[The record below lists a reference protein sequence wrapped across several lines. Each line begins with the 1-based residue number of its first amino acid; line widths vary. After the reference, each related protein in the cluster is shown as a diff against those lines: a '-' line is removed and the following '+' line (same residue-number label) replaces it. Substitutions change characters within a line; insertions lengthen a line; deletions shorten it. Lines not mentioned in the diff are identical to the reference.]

1 MAKPEKNSSSMSK
14 DIHAGNA
21 KQLKTY
27 KVSNIASIIVGI
39 IGVFFVFVSIMSI
52 GTSNVSGT
60 AGIGIFLGLV
70 SAGLA
75 LPQFLDKIKGNNKKD
90 IRNYLTIAIGVIAVI
105 GSFVGIIGDPIA
117 KNVSCS
123 KIDNIATLRKK
134 GCDKRAQELEDK
146 QKQVEE
152 EANKAK
158 EQEYQNITEQVVGR
172 TYNANDANF
181 CTQHADSPYD
191 YAKSLYFDD
200 KTHVTV
206 TYCDGHTRT
215 SSFKKSSGKEERA
228 LYASDF
234 YKQIE
239 VSEDFLSIY
248 YDNAKYN
255 TTAKAQDK
263 VEKKEDDNKTN
274 PSSNSSTTSSNSNSS
289 SSNSQWRQVL
299 SDYETFMNK
308 YVDFMKKYK
317 NSSDTSSMLADYSKL
332 MKEYA
337 DWTQKIG
344 NMKSNLSGD
353 DLSYYLE
360 FMGRVSKKL
369 SEV

>member
-1 MAKPEKNSSSMSK
+1 MSK
-14 DIHAGNA
+14 DTHAENA
-21 KQLKTY
+21 KQLKTH
-27 KVSNIASIIVGI
+27 KSSNIASTIVGI
-39 IGVFFVFVSIMSI
+39 IGVFFAFVSIMGI

-75 LPQFLDKIKGNNKKD
+75 LPQFLDKIKADNKKD
-90 IRNYLTIAIGVIAVI
+90 IRNYLIMAIGAIAVI
-105 GSFVGIIGDPIA
+105 GSLVGIIGDPIA

-123 KIDNIATLRKK
+123 KINDIAALRIK

-146 QKQVEE
+146 QKQAEE
-152 EANKAK
+152 EAIKAK
-158 EQEYQNITEQVVGR
+158 EQEYKNITEQVVGK

-181 CTQHADSPYD
+181 CTQHASSSQY
-191 YAKSLYFDD
+191 YIKSFYFDD
-200 KTHVTV
+200 KTHVTA
-206 TYCDGHTRT
+206 TYCDGHAETTSLKKADKERT
-215 SSFKKSSGKEERA
+215 
-228 LYASDF
+228 LYASSLGDN
-234 YKQIE
+234 YIE
-239 VSEDFLSIY
+239 VSEDYLYIY
-248 YDNAKYN
+248 NGKAKYN
-255 TTAKAQDK
+255 TTAKTQDK
-263 VEKKEDDNKTN
+263 VEKKEDDNKTSS
-274 PSSNSSTTSSNSNSS
+274 SSNSSTTATSTAS
-289 SSNSQWRQVL
+289 SSNSQWKQVL
-299 SDYETFMNK
+299 SDYEAFMNK

-317 NSSDTSSMLADYSKL
+317 KSSDTSSMLADYSKL

>member
-1 MAKPEKNSSSMSK
+1 MAKPEKSSSSASK
-14 DIHAGNA
+14 DTHAGNA
-21 KQLKTY
+21 KQLKTH
-27 KVSNIASIIVGI
+27 KAGNIASIIVGI
-39 IGVFFVFVSIMSI
+39 IGVFFAFVSIMNI
-52 GTSNVSGT
+52 GTSNVIGT

-75 LPQFLDKIKGNNKKD
+75 LPQFLDKIKANNKKD
-90 IRNYLTIAIGVIAVI
+90 IRNYLIIAIGAIAVI
-105 GSFVGIIGDPIA
+105 GSLVGIIGDPIA

-123 KIDNIATLRKK
+123 KIDDIAALRIK
-134 GCDKRAQELEDK
+134 GCDKRAQELEDE
-146 QKQVEE
+146 QKQAEE

-158 EQEYQNITEQVVGR
+158 EQEYQSITEQVVGK

-181 CTQHADSPYD
+181 CKQHASSSSY
-191 YAKSLYFDD
+191 YIKSFYFDD
-200 KTHVTV
+200 KTHVTS
-206 TYCDGHTRT
+206 TYCDGHTET
-215 SSFKKSSGKEERA
+215 SSLKKTDKERT
-228 LYASDF
+228 LYASGLT
-234 YKQIE
+234 YSYIE
-239 VSEDFLSIY
+239 VSEDYSYIY
-248 YDNAKYN
+248 YYNAKYN

-263 VEKKEDDNKTN
+263 VEKQEDNDKTSS
-274 PSSNSSTTSSNSNSS
+274 SSNSSTTTTSTAS

-299 SDYETFMNK
+299 SDYEAFMNK

-344 NMKSNLSGD
+344 DMKSDLSGD

-360 FMGRVSKKL
+360 VMGRVSKKL

>member
-1 MAKPEKNSSSMSK
+1 MAKPEKSSSSASK
-14 DIHAGNA
+14 DTHAGNA
-21 KQLKTY
+21 KQLKTH
-27 KVSNIASIIVGI
+27 KAGNIASIIVGI
-39 IGVFFVFVSIMSI
+39 LSVFFAFVSIMNI
-52 GTSNVSGT
+52 GTSNVIGT

-75 LPQFLDKIKGNNKKD
+75 LPQFLDKIKANNKKD
-90 IRNYLTIAIGVIAVI
+90 IRNYLTISIGVIAVI
-105 GSFVGIIGDPIA
+105 GSLVGIIGDPIA

-123 KIDNIATLRKK
+123 KIDDIAALRIK
-134 GCDKRAQELEDK
+134 GCDKRAQELEEK
-146 QKQVEE
+146 QKQAEE
-152 EANKAK
+152 EANNAK
-158 EQEYQNITEQVVGR
+158 EQEYQSIIEQIVGK

-181 CTQHADSPYD
+181 CTQHASSAYI
-191 YAKSLYFDD
+191 YVKSLYFDD
-200 KTHVTV
+200 KTHVTA
-206 TYCDGHTRT
+206 TYCDGHTKT
-215 SSFKKSSGKEERA
+215 SSLKTSKERA

-234 YKQIE
+234 YEQIE

-263 VEKKEDDNKTN
+263 VEKKEDDNKT
-274 PSSNSSTTSSNSNSS
+274 SSSSSSSTTSSNSNSS

-299 SDYETFMNK
+299 SDYEAFMNR

-317 NSSDTSSMLADYSKL
+317 NSSDTTSMLTDYTKL

-344 NMKSNLSGD
+344 DMKSDLSGD
-353 DLSYYLE
+353 DLNYYLE
-360 FMGRVSKKL
+360 VMSRVTKKL

>member
-14 DIHAGNA
+14 DTHAENA
-21 KQLKTY
+21 KQLKTH
-27 KVSNIASIIVGI
+27 KSSNIASTIVGI
-39 IGVFFVFVSIMSI
+39 IGVFFAFVSIMGI

-75 LPQFLDKIKGNNKKD
+75 LPQFLDKIKADNKKD
-90 IRNYLTIAIGVIAVI
+90 IRNYLIMAIGAIAVI
-105 GSFVGIIGDPIA
+105 GSLVGIIGDPIA

-123 KIDNIATLRKK
+123 KINDIAALRIK

-146 QKQVEE
+146 QKQAEE
-152 EANKAK
+152 EAIKAK
-158 EQEYQNITEQVVGR
+158 EQEYKNITEQVVGK

-181 CTQHADSPYD
+181 CTQHASSSQY
-191 YAKSLYFDD
+191 YIKSFYFDD
-200 KTHVTV
+200 KTHVTA
-206 TYCDGHTRT
+206 TYCDGHAETTSLKKADKERT
-215 SSFKKSSGKEERA
+215 
-228 LYASDF
+228 LYASSLGDN
-234 YKQIE
+234 YIE
-239 VSEDFLSIY
+239 VSEDYSYIY
-248 YDNAKYN
+248 NGKAKYN
-255 TTAKAQDK
+255 TTAKTQDK
-263 VEKKEDDNKTN
+263 VEKKEDDNKTSS
-274 PSSNSSTTSSNSNSS
+274 SSNSSTTATSTAS
-289 SSNSQWRQVL
+289 SSNSQWKQVL
-299 SDYETFMNK
+299 SDYEAFMNK

-317 NSSDTSSMLADYSKL
+317 KSSDTSSMLADYSKL

-344 NMKSNLSGD
+344 NMKTNLSGD

>member
-14 DIHAGNA
+14 DTHAENA
-21 KQLKTY
+21 KQLKTH
-27 KVSNIASIIVGI
+27 KSSNIASTIVGI
-39 IGVFFVFVSIMSI
+39 IGVFFAFVGIMGI

-75 LPQFLDKIKGNNKKD
+75 LPQFLDKIKADNKKD
-90 IRNYLTIAIGVIAVI
+90 IRNYLIMAIGAIAVI
-105 GSFVGIIGDPIA
+105 GSLVGIIGDPIA

-123 KIDNIATLRKK
+123 KINDIAALRIK

-146 QKQVEE
+146 QKQAEE
-152 EANKAK
+152 EAIKAK
-158 EQEYQNITEQVVGR
+158 EQEYKNITEQVVGK

-181 CTQHADSPYD
+181 CTQHASSSQY
-191 YAKSLYFDD
+191 YIKSFYFDD
-200 KTHVTV
+200 KTHVTA
-206 TYCDGHTRT
+206 TYCDGHAETTSLKKADKERT
-215 SSFKKSSGKEERA
+215 
-228 LYASDF
+228 LYASSLGDN
-234 YKQIE
+234 YIE
-239 VSEDFLSIY
+239 VSEDYSYIY
-248 YDNAKYN
+248 NGKAKYN
-255 TTAKAQDK
+255 TTAKTQDK
-263 VEKKEDDNKTN
+263 VEKKEDDNKTSS
-274 PSSNSSTTSSNSNSS
+274 SSNSSTTATSTAS
-289 SSNSQWRQVL
+289 SSNSQWKQVL
-299 SDYETFMNK
+299 SDYEAFMNK

-317 NSSDTSSMLADYSKL
+317 KSSDTSSMLADYSKL

>member
-14 DIHAGNA
+14 DTHAENA
-21 KQLKTY
+21 KQLKTH
-27 KVSNIASIIVGI
+27 KSSNIASTIVGI
-39 IGVFFVFVSIMSI
+39 IGVFFAFVSIMGI

-75 LPQFLDKIKGNNKKD
+75 LPQFLDKIKADNKKD
-90 IRNYLTIAIGVIAVI
+90 IRNYLIMAIGAIAVI
-105 GSFVGIIGDPIA
+105 GSLVGIIGDPIA

-123 KIDNIATLRKK
+123 KINDIAALRIK

-146 QKQVEE
+146 QKQAEE
-152 EANKAK
+152 EAVKAK
-158 EQEYQNITEQVVGR
+158 EQEYKNITEQVVGK

-181 CTQHADSPYD
+181 CTQHASSSQY
-191 YAKSLYFDD
+191 YIKSFYFDD
-200 KTHVTV
+200 KTHVTA
-206 TYCDGHTRT
+206 TYCDGHAETTSLKKADKERT
-215 SSFKKSSGKEERA
+215 
-228 LYASDF
+228 LYASSLGDN
-234 YKQIE
+234 YIE
-239 VSEDFLSIY
+239 VSEDYSYIY
-248 YDNAKYN
+248 NGKAKYN
-255 TTAKAQDK
+255 TTAKTQDK
-263 VEKKEDDNKTN
+263 VEKKEDDNKTSS
-274 PSSNSSTTSSNSNSS
+274 SSNSSTTATSTAS
-289 SSNSQWRQVL
+289 SSNSQWKQVL
-299 SDYETFMNK
+299 SDYEAFMNK

-317 NSSDTSSMLADYSKL
+317 KSSDTSSMLADYSKL

>member
-14 DIHAGNA
+14 DTHAENA
-21 KQLKTY
+21 KQLKTH
-27 KVSNIASIIVGI
+27 KSSNIASTIVGI
-39 IGVFFVFVSIMSI
+39 IGVFFAFVSIMGI

-75 LPQFLDKIKGNNKKD
+75 LPQFLDKIKADNKKD
-90 IRNYLTIAIGVIAVI
+90 IRNYLIMAIGAIAVI
-105 GSFVGIIGDPIA
+105 GSLVGIIGDPIA

-123 KIDNIATLRKK
+123 KINDIAALRIK

-146 QKQVEE
+146 QKQAEE
-152 EANKAK
+152 EAIKAK
-158 EQEYQNITEQVVGR
+158 EQEYKNITEQVVGK

-181 CTQHADSPYD
+181 CTQHASSSQY
-191 YAKSLYFDD
+191 YIKSFYFDD
-200 KTHVTV
+200 KTHVTA
-206 TYCDGHTRT
+206 TYCDGHTETTSLKKADKERT
-215 SSFKKSSGKEERA
+215 
-228 LYASDF
+228 LYASSLGDN
-234 YKQIE
+234 YIE
-239 VSEDFLSIY
+239 VSEDYSYIY
-248 YDNAKYN
+248 NGKAKYN
-255 TTAKAQDK
+255 TTAKTQDK
-263 VEKKEDDNKTN
+263 VEKKEDDNKTSS
-274 PSSNSSTTSSNSNSS
+274 SSNSSTTATSTAS
-289 SSNSQWRQVL
+289 SSNSQWKQVL
-299 SDYETFMNK
+299 SDYEAFMNK

-317 NSSDTSSMLADYSKL
+317 KSSDTSSMLADYSKL

>member
-1 MAKPEKNSSSMSK
+1 MAKPEKSSSSASK
-14 DIHAGNA
+14 DTHAGNA
-21 KQLKTY
+21 KQLKTH
-27 KVSNIASIIVGI
+27 KAGNIASIIVGI
-39 IGVFFVFVSIMSI
+39 LSVFFAFVSIMNI
-52 GTSNVSGT
+52 GTSNVIGT

-75 LPQFLDKIKGNNKKD
+75 LPQFLDKIKANNKKD
-90 IRNYLTIAIGVIAVI
+90 IRNYLTISIGVIAVI
-105 GSFVGIIGDPIA
+105 GSLVGIIGDPIA

-123 KIDNIATLRKK
+123 KIDDIAALRIK
-134 GCDKRAQELEDK
+134 GCDKRAQELEEK
-146 QKQVEE
+146 QKQAEE
-152 EANKAK
+152 EANNAK
-158 EQEYQNITEQVVGR
+158 EQEYQSIIEQIVGK

-181 CTQHADSPYD
+181 CTQHASSAYI
-191 YAKSLYFDD
+191 YVKSLYFDD
-200 KTHVTV
+200 KTHVTA
-206 TYCDGHTRT
+206 TYCDGHTET
-215 SSFKKSSGKEERA
+215 SSLKTSSEKERA

-234 YKQIE
+234 YEQIE

-263 VEKKEDDNKTN
+263 VEKKEDDNKT
-274 PSSNSSTTSSNSNSS
+274 SSSSSSSTTSSNSNSS

-299 SDYETFMNK
+299 SDYEAFMNR

-317 NSSDTSSMLADYSKL
+317 NSSDTTSMLTDYTKP

-344 NMKSNLSGD
+344 DMKSDLSGD
-353 DLSYYLE
+353 DLNYYLE
-360 FMGRVSKKL
+360 VMSRVTKKL

>member
-1 MAKPEKNSSSMSK
+1 MAKPEKSSPLVSR
-14 DIHAGNA
+14 DTHAGNA
-21 KQLKTY
+21 KQLKTH
-27 KVSNIASIIVGI
+27 KSSNIASTIVGI
-39 IGVFFVFVSIMSI
+39 IGVFFAFVSIMGI

-75 LPQFLDKIKGNNKKD
+75 LPQFLDKIKADNKKD
-90 IRNYLTIAIGVIAVI
+90 IRNYLIMAIGAIAVI
-105 GSFVGIIGDPIA
+105 GSLVGIIGDPIA

-123 KIDNIATLRKK
+123 KINDIAALRIK

-146 QKQVEE
+146 QKQAEE
-152 EANKAK
+152 EAIKAK
-158 EQEYQNITEQVVGR
+158 EQEYKNITEQVVGK

-181 CTQHADSPYD
+181 CTQHASLSQY
-191 YAKSLYFDD
+191 YIKSFYFDD
-200 KTHVTV
+200 KTHVTA
-206 TYCDGHTRT
+206 TYCDGHAETTSLKKADKERT
-215 SSFKKSSGKEERA
+215 
-228 LYASDF
+228 LYASSLGDN
-234 YKQIE
+234 YIE
-239 VSEDFLSIY
+239 VSEDYSYIY
-248 YDNAKYN
+248 NGKAKYN
-255 TTAKAQDK
+255 TTAKTQDK
-263 VEKKEDDNKTN
+263 VEKKEDDNKTSA
-274 PSSNSSTTSSNSNSS
+274 SSNSSTTATSTAS

-299 SDYETFMNK
+299 SDYEAFMNK

-344 NMKSNLSGD
+344 NMKSDLSGD

-360 FMGRVSKKL
+360 VTGRVSKKL

>member
-1 MAKPEKNSSSMSK
+1 MAKPEKSSSSASK
-14 DIHAGNA
+14 DTHAGNA
-21 KQLKTY
+21 KQLKTH
-27 KVSNIASIIVGI
+27 KAGNIASIIVGI
-39 IGVFFVFVSIMSI
+39 LSVFFAFVSIMNI
-52 GTSNVSGT
+52 GTSNVIGT

-75 LPQFLDKIKGNNKKD
+75 LPQFLDKIKANNKKD
-90 IRNYLTIAIGVIAVI
+90 IRNYLTISIGVIAVI
-105 GSFVGIIGDPIA
+105 GSLVGIIGDPIA

-123 KIDNIATLRKK
+123 KIDDIAALRIK
-134 GCDKRAQELEDK
+134 GCDKRAQELEEK
-146 QKQVEE
+146 QKQAEE
-152 EANKAK
+152 EANNAK
-158 EQEYQNITEQVVGR
+158 EQEYQSIIEQIVGK

-181 CTQHADSPYD
+181 CTQHASSAYI
-191 YAKSLYFDD
+191 YVKSLYFDD
-200 KTHVTV
+200 KTHVTA
-206 TYCDGHTRT
+206 TYCDGHTET
-215 SSFKKSSGKEERA
+215 SSLKTSSEKERA

-234 YKQIE
+234 YEQIE

-263 VEKKEDDNKTN
+263 VEKKEDDNKT
-274 PSSNSSTTSSNSNSS
+274 SSSSSSSTTSSNSNSS

-299 SDYETFMNK
+299 SDYEAFMNR

-317 NSSDTSSMLADYSKL
+317 NSSDTTSMLTDYTKL

-344 NMKSNLSGD
+344 DMKSDLSGD
-353 DLSYYLE
+353 DLNYYLE
-360 FMGRVSKKL
+360 VMSRVTKKL

>member
-1 MAKPEKNSSSMSK
+1 MAKPEKSSSSASK
-14 DIHAGNA
+14 DTHAGNA
-21 KQLKTY
+21 KQLKTH
-27 KVSNIASIIVGI
+27 KASNIASIIVGI
-39 IGVFFVFVSIMSI
+39 LSVFFAFVSIMNI
-52 GTSNVSGT
+52 GTSNVIGT

-75 LPQFLDKIKGNNKKD
+75 LPQFLDKIKANNKKD
-90 IRNYLTIAIGVIAVI
+90 IRNYLIIAIGVIAVI
-105 GSFVGIIGDPIA
+105 GSLVGIIGDPIV

-123 KIDNIATLRKK
+123 KIDDIAALRIK
-134 GCDKRAQELEDK
+134 GCDKRAQELEEK
-146 QKQVEE
+146 QKQAEE
-152 EANKAK
+152 EANNAK
-158 EQEYQNITEQVVGR
+158 EQEYQSIMEQIIGK
-172 TYNANDANF
+172 TYNANDTNY
-181 CTQHADSPYD
+181 CTQHASSSSY
-191 YAKSLYFDD
+191 YVKSLYFDD
-200 KTHVTV
+200 KTHVTA
-206 TYCDGHTRT
+206 TYCDGHTKT
-215 SSFKKSSGKEERA
+215 SSLKNSSEKERA
-228 LYASDF
+228 IYASDF
-234 YKQIE
+234 YEQIE
-239 VSEDFLSIY
+239 VSEDSLSIY

-263 VEKKEDDNKTN
+263 VEKKEDDNKTSS
-274 PSSNSSTTSSNSNSS
+274 SSNSSTTTTSTAS

-299 SDYETFMNK
+299 SDYEVFMNK

-344 NMKSNLSGD
+344 DMKSDLSGD

-360 FMGRVSKKL
+360 VMGRVSKKL

>member
-1 MAKPEKNSSSMSK
+1 MAKPEKSSSSASK
-14 DIHAGNA
+14 DTHAGNA
-21 KQLKTY
+21 KQLKTH
-27 KVSNIASIIVGI
+27 KAGNIASIIVGI
-39 IGVFFVFVSIMSI
+39 LSVFFAFVSIMNI
-52 GTSNVSGT
+52 GTSNVIGT

-75 LPQFLDKIKGNNKKD
+75 LPQFLDKIKANNKKD
-90 IRNYLTIAIGVIAVI
+90 IRNYLTISIGVIAVI
-105 GSFVGIIGDPIA
+105 GSLVGIVGGPIA

-123 KIDNIATLRKK
+123 KIDDIAALRIK
-134 GCDKRAQELEDK
+134 GCDKRAQELEEK
-146 QKQVEE
+146 QKQAEE
-152 EANKAK
+152 EANNAK
-158 EQEYQNITEQVVGR
+158 EQEYQSIIEQIVGK

-181 CTQHADSPYD
+181 CTQHASSAYI
-191 YAKSLYFDD
+191 YVKSLYFDD
-200 KTHVTV
+200 KTHVTA
-206 TYCDGHTRT
+206 TYCDGHTKT
-215 SSFKKSSGKEERA
+215 SSLKTSSEKERA

-234 YKQIE
+234 YEQIE

-263 VEKKEDDNKTN
+263 VEKKEDDNKTSS
-274 PSSNSSTTSSNSNSS
+274 SSNSSTTSSNSNSS

-299 SDYETFMNK
+299 SDYEAFMNK

-317 NSSDTSSMLADYSKL
+317 NSSDTTSMLTDYTKL

-344 NMKSNLSGD
+344 DMKSDLSGD

-360 FMGRVSKKL
+360 VMGRVSKKL

>member
-1 MAKPEKNSSSMSK
+1 MAKPEKSSPLASK
-14 DIHAGNA
+14 DAHAGNA
-21 KQLKTY
+21 KHLKTY
-27 KVSNIASIIVGI
+27 KASNIASIIVGI
-39 IGVFFVFVSIMSI
+39 IGAFFAFVSIMSI

-75 LPQFLDKIKGNNKKD
+75 LPQFLDKIKSDNKKD
-90 IRNYLTIAIGVIAVI
+90 IRNYLIIAIGAIAVI
-105 GSFVGIIGDPIA
+105 GSLVGIIGNPIA

-123 KIDNIATLRKK
+123 KINDITTLRIK

-146 QKQVEE
+146 QKQAEE

-158 EQEYQNITEQVVGR
+158 EQEYQNIIEQVVGK

-181 CTQHADSPYD
+181 CTQHASAPYN

-206 TYCDGHTRT
+206 TYCDGNTIT
-215 SSFKKSSGKEERA
+215 SSLEKSSKKERA
-228 LYASDF
+228 LYASYF

-255 TTAKAQDK
+255 TTAKTQDK
-263 VEKKEDDNKTN
+263 VEKKEDDNKTSS
-274 PSSNSSTTSSNSNSS
+274 SSNSSTTATSTAS

-299 SDYETFMNK
+299 SDYEAFMNK

-317 NSSDTSSMLADYSKL
+317 NSSNTSSMLADYSKL

-337 DWTQKIG
+337 DWTKKIG
-344 NMKSNLSGD
+344 DMKSDLSGD

-360 FMGRVSKKL
+360 VMGRVSKKL

>member
-1 MAKPEKNSSSMSK
+1 MAKPEKSSPLASK
-14 DIHAGNA
+14 DAHAGNA
-21 KQLKTY
+21 KQLKTH
-27 KVSNIASIIVGI
+27 KASNIASIIVGI
-39 IGVFFVFVSIMSI
+39 IGVFFAFVSIMSI
-52 GTSNVSGT
+52 GTSNVSGV
-60 AGIGIFLGLV
+60 AGTGIFLGLV
-70 SAGLA
+70 STGLA
-75 LPQFLDKIKGNNKKD
+75 LPQFLDKIKADNKKD

-105 GSFVGIIGDPIA
+105 GSFIGIIGDPIA

-123 KIDNIATLRKK
+123 KIDDIAALRIK
-134 GCDKRAQELEDK
+134 GCGKRAQELEDK
-146 QKQVEE
+146 QKQAEE
-152 EANKAK
+152 EAIKAK
-158 EQEYQNITEQVVGR
+158 EQEYQNIAEQVVGK

-181 CTQHADSPYD
+181 CTQHASSPDY

-206 TYCDGHTRT
+206 TYCDGHTIT
-215 SSFKKSSGKEERA
+215 SSFKKSSEKVA
-228 LYASDF
+228 LYASDL
-234 YKQIE
+234 YEQIE

-248 YDNAKYN
+248 YEKAKYN
-255 TTAKAQDK
+255 TTAKTQDK
-263 VEKKEDDNKTN
+263 VEKKEDDNKTSS
-274 PSSNSSTTSSNSNSS
+274 SSNSSTTATSTAS

-299 SDYETFMNK
+299 SDYEAFMNK

-317 NSSDTSSMLADYSKL
+317 NSSNTSSMLADYSKL

-344 NMKSNLSGD
+344 DMKSDLSGN

-360 FMGRVSKKL
+360 VMGRVSKKL

>member
-14 DIHAGNA
+14 DTHAENA
-21 KQLKTY
+21 KQLKTH
-27 KVSNIASIIVGI
+27 KSSNIASTIVGI
-39 IGVFFVFVSIMSI
+39 IGVFFAFVSIMGI

-75 LPQFLDKIKGNNKKD
+75 LPQFLDKIKADNKKD
-90 IRNYLTIAIGVIAVI
+90 IRNYLIMAIGAIAVI
-105 GSFVGIIGDPIA
+105 GSLVGIIGDPIA

-123 KIDNIATLRKK
+123 KINDIAALRIK

-146 QKQVEE
+146 QKQAEE
-152 EANKAK
+152 EAIKAK
-158 EQEYQNITEQVVGR
+158 EQEYKNITEQVVGK

-181 CTQHADSPYD
+181 CTQHASSSQY
-191 YAKSLYFDD
+191 YIKSFYFDD
-200 KTHVTV
+200 KTHVTA
-206 TYCDGHTRT
+206 TYCDGHAETTSLKKADKERT
-215 SSFKKSSGKEERA
+215 
-228 LYASDF
+228 LYASSLGDN
-234 YKQIE
+234 YIE
-239 VSEDFLSIY
+239 VSEDYSYIY
-248 YDNAKYN
+248 NGKAKYN
-255 TTAKAQDK
+255 TTAKTQDK
-263 VEKKEDDNKTN
+263 VEKKEDDNKTSS
-274 PSSNSSTTSSNSNSS
+274 SSNSSTTATSTAS
-289 SSNSQWRQVL
+289 SSNSQWKQVL
-299 SDYETFMNK
+299 SDYEAFMNK

-317 NSSDTSSMLADYSKL
+317 KSSDTSSMLADYSKL

>member
-1 MAKPEKNSSSMSK
+1 
-14 DIHAGNA
+14 
-21 KQLKTY
+21 
-27 KVSNIASIIVGI
+27 
-39 IGVFFVFVSIMSI
+39 MSI

-123 KIDNIATLRKK
+123 KINDIASLRIK
-134 GCDKRAQELEDK
+134 GCDKRAQDLEDK
-146 QKQVEE
+146 QKQAEE
-152 EANKAK
+152 EAIKAK
-158 EQEYQNITEQVVGR
+158 EQEYKNITEQVVGK

-181 CTQHADSPYD
+181 CTQHASSPEY
-191 YAKSLYFDD
+191 YIKSFYFDD
-200 KTHVTV
+200 KTHVTA
-206 TYCDGHTRT
+206 TYCDGHTKT
-215 SSFKKSSGKEERA
+215 SSLEKADQKERT
-228 LYASDF
+228 LYASSLTDH
-234 YKQIE
+234 YIE
-239 VSEDFLSIY
+239 VSEDYSYIY
-248 YDNAKYN
+248 YYNAKYN
-255 TTAKAQDK
+255 TTAKTQDK
-263 VEKKEDDNKTN
+263 VEKKEDDNKTSS
-274 PSSNSSTTSSNSNSS
+274 SSNSSTTATSTAS

-299 SDYETFMNK
+299 SDYEAFMNK

-317 NSSDTSSMLADYSKL
+317 NSSNTSSMLADYSKL

-337 DWTQKIG
+337 DWTKKIG
-344 NMKSNLSGD
+344 DMKSDLSGD

-360 FMGRVSKKL
+360 VMGRISKKL

>member
-1 MAKPEKNSSSMSK
+1 MAKPEKSSPLVSR
-14 DIHAGNA
+14 DTHAGNA
-21 KQLKTY
+21 KQLKTH
-27 KVSNIASIIVGI
+27 KSSNIASTIVGI
-39 IGVFFVFVSIMSI
+39 IGVFFAFVSILGI

-75 LPQFLDKIKGNNKKD
+75 LPQFLDKIKADNKKD
-90 IRNYLTIAIGVIAVI
+90 IRNYLIMAIGAIAVI
-105 GSFVGIIGDPIA
+105 GSLGGIIGDPIA

-123 KIDNIATLRKK
+123 KINDIAALRIK

-146 QKQVEE
+146 QKQAEE
-152 EANKAK
+152 EAIKAK
-158 EQEYQNITEQVVGR
+158 EQEYKNITEQVVGK

-181 CTQHADSPYD
+181 CTQHASSPDY

-206 TYCDGHTRT
+206 TYCDGHTIT
-215 SSFKKSSGKEERA
+215 SSLKKADEKERT
-228 LYASDF
+228 LYASDL
-234 YKQIE
+234 YEQIE

-248 YDNAKYN
+248 YKKAKYN

-263 VEKKEDDNKTN
+263 VEKKEDDNKTSS
-274 PSSNSSTTSSNSNSS
+274 SSNSSTTATSTAS

-299 SDYETFMNK
+299 SNYEAFMNK

-317 NSSDTSSMLADYSKL
+317 NSSNTSSMLADYSKL

-344 NMKSNLSGD
+344 DIKSDLSGN

-360 FMGRVSKKL
+360 VMGRVSKKL